1 MERPFLRRTCCQPAN
16 ANIGAA
22 RASFFPSIGLTGSAS
37 TSLSDLFVTGSSGV
51 WSFTPQVTL
60 PIFQCGRLRSN
71 LKMAETNRDQALTI
85 TKARYNHCISGQKIY
100 EGMLI
105 SYTIYLFMML
115 LVQWVTEI
123 TKVDKPFMFEDCQK
137 SGPYESWHHQHQF
150 CEIPGGVEMID
161 RIDYVMPMAMFGDLV
176 DFLIVSRRLE
186 EVFQFRRKKVEEIL
200 GTL

>member
-1 MERPFLRRTCCQPAN
+1 MGSHSLTYKQHIPVSIVEAWDFFSSPVNL
-16 ANIGAA
+16 A
-22 RASFFPSIGLTGSAS
+22 RI
-37 TSLSDLFVTGSSGV
+37 
-51 WSFTPQVTL
+51 TP
-60 PIFQCGRLRSN
+60 PEMMFRI
-71 LKMAETNRDQALTI
+71 TNG
-85 TKARYNHCISGQKIY
+85 ISGQKIY

-105 SYTIYLFMML
+105 SYTIYPFMML
-115 LVQWVTEI
+115 PVQWETEI
-123 TKVDKPFMFEDCQK
+123 KKVDKPFLFEDRQK

-150 CEIPGGVEMID
+150 CEIPGGVEMTD